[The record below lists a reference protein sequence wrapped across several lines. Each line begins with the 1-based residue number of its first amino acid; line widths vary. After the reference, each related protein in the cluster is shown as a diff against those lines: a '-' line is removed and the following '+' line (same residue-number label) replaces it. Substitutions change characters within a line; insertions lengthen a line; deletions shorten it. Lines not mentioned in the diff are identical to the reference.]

1 MKQIF
6 RDVRNNFLLTAIV
19 SVLIGLVLVLF
30 PVRTTFMICN
40 IAGILLIV
48 CGIIN
53 IIRYVTSKGEAFFIR
68 YDLVVGRGSD
78 SLPRRAVCHHPE
90 PSDHLLHSDDRRHC
104 PADQR
109 NYQSE
114 KGVSSETGR
123 TPKMV
128 G

>member
-53 IIRYVTSKGEAFFIR
+53 IIRYVTSKGEAFF
-68 YDLVVGRGSD
+68 
-78 SLPRRAVCHHPE
+78 
-90 PSDHLLHSDDRRHC
+90 
-104 PADQR
+104 
-109 NYQSE
+109 
-114 KGVSSETGR
+114 SSAMIWSWE
-123 TPKMV
+123 
-128 G
+128 